1 MAKSK
6 HYYIRKSHR
15 WLGLI
20 LGIQFLFWTIGGL
33 YFSWSNIDEVHGDPM
48 KKQTPLLSS
57 NIPLIS
63 PSLVLHAI
71 KQSHRFDSLISIQLV
86 DVLGIA
92 YYQIRGTN
100 PHNIQVGH
108 QHKLQVVTFLANA
121 STGQLRGQLSK
132 AEAIQVAKRVF
143 NGSPIVTSI
152 TYLTSTD
159 NHHEYRESPLPAYAV
174 SFQHPTNTTVYVSTE
189 LGTVQKF
196 RTNQWRTFDFL
207 WMLHTMD
214 YESRDNFGNWLLRG
228 FSILGL
234 FTILSGFLLF
244 IYSSRSLK
252 KWVRFIN

>member
-214 YESRDNFGNWLLRG
+214 YKSRDNFGNWLLKG